1 MSQTLQ
7 VRGWRAVPNQE
18 RGYDIYAPGSYD
30 TFRGWA
36 PSAESAIEWL
46 DEASGAAYDRLPAVR
61 ESDLRIERGKP
72 WRERLFGVPT
82 VVRHTHYYLGEKSLG
97 FVQTKT
103 QHGRTTVLTCVNQY
117 CVVGS
122 DLRWLLKENGYRLVR
137 DQNAR

>member
-30 TFRGWA
+30 TYRGWA

-72 WRERLFGVPT
+72 HRGPSFGYEIIQ
-82 VVRHTHYYLGEKSLG
+82 RSNYYLGERHLG
-97 FVQTKT
+97 AIQVRTRHK
-103 QHGRTTVLTCVNQY
+103 RTTVLTCTKNHAVI
-117 CVVGS
+117 GS
-122 DLRWLLKENGYRLVR
+122 DVRWMLKENGFRLVT
-137 DQNAR
+137 